1 MTLSFY
7 EDPKNVE
14 HYTAFTPA
22 HDGAELVDALRAAL
36 PAGSTLLELGM
47 GPGKD
52 LQLLSETYTVTGSD
66 FSQAFLERFRGI
78 EPDADLLQL
87 DARTLETD
95 RHFDAIYTNKALIHL
110 DDDELAQSFARQ
122 HAVLKPGGL
131 MLHSFWYGDKTEQ
144 HGQLTLVRRNEESL
158 QRLLASGWEIL
169 ALERHA
175 KMSDGDSIYVI
186 AKAV

>member
-7 EDPKNVE
+7 EDPKNVD

-22 HDGAELVDALRAAL
+22 HDGAELVDALCAVL
-36 PAGSTLLELGM
+36 PAGSTLLEIGM

-52 LQLLSETYTVTGSD
+52 LDLLAETHAVTGSD
-66 FSQAFLERFRGI
+66 FSQLFLDRYRDTH
-78 EPDADLLQL
+78 PDADLLQL

-95 RHFDAIYTNKALIHL
+95 RHFDAIYSNKALIHL
-110 DDDELAQSFARQ
+110 DDTELAQSFARQ
-122 HAVLKPGGL
+122 RAVLNTGGV

-144 HGQLTLVRRNEESL
+144 HGPLTLIRRNEESL
-158 QRLLASGWEIL
+158 RRLLANGWEIV

-175 KMSDGDSIYVI
+175 KMSEGDSIYVI
-186 AKAV
+186 AKAL